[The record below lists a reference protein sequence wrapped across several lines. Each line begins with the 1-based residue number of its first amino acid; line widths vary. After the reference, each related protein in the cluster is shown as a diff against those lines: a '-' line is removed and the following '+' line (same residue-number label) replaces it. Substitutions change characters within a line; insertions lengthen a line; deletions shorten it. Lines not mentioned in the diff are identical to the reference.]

1 MRVIHPRC
9 AGLDVHQKTI
19 TACVRVASKR
29 KVLRQTRT
37 FETTTSDLLELVD
50 WLDEHGCTHV
60 AMEATG
66 VYWKPV
72 WHVLE
77 GHFELVLAHP
87 AQVKNMPGRKSDVI
101 DAAWIADLLAHGLI
115 RASFVPPAPIQEL
128 RELTRTRKQFV
139 REIAR
144 ETQRIQK
151 TLEDANIK
159 LTGFISD
166 ILGASGRAILRAIIG
181 GETDP
186 RQLVALTKGRLKAS
200 NEQLLDAL
208 QGYVSE
214 HHRFLLD
221 FHLSHVDQLEGAV
234 SKLEHRIA
242 ETLRPYRPTVE
253 LLMTVPGIS
262 ETNAAI
268 LIAEIG
274 SDMSIFPT
282 AGHLRSWAGL
292 CPGLHESAGKRRPQK
307 TRHGAPWLKTALV
320 QAAWAATR
328 KHDSYFRAQFF
339 RIKSRRGPRKALLAV
354 AASILTAVYHMLK
367 NAVPYRELGANYFH
381 QRDKER
387 LTAKMIRRL
396 RDLGFS
402 VTLEPLSH
410 PASP

>member
-1 MRVIHPRC
+1 MKVIHPSC

-19 TACVRVASKR
+19 TACVRIASKGHVR
-29 KVLRQTRT
+29 RETRT
-37 FETTTSDLLELVD
+37 FGTATAELLELVD
-50 WLDEHGCTHV
+50 WLEEHRCTHV

-87 AQVKNMPGRKSDVI
+87 AQVKNMPGRKSDVS
-101 DAAWIADLLAHGLI
+101 DAGWIADLLAHGLI

-128 RELTRTRKQFV
+128 RELTRTRKQFI
-139 REIAR
+139 REVAR

-166 ILGASGRAILRAIIG
+166 ILGVSGRAILRALIA

-186 RQLVALTKGRLKAS
+186 HQLLQLTQGRLKAS
-200 NEQLLDAL
+200 NVELLGAL

-214 HHRFLLD
+214 HHRFLLE
-221 FHLSHVDQLEGAV
+221 FHLGHVEQLQAAV
-234 SKLEHRIA
+234 TTLERRIA
-242 ETLRPYRPTVE
+242 ETLRPFHPTVK
-253 LLMTVPGIS
+253 LLMTIPGIS
-262 ETNAAI
+262 ETNAAT

-274 SDMSIFPT
+274 PDMSVFPT

-307 TRHGAPWLKTALV
+307 SRHGAPWLKTALV
-320 QAAWAATR
+320 QAAWAASR
-328 KHDSYFRAQFF
+328 KRDCYLRAQFF
-339 RIKSRRGPRKALLAV
+339 RLKSRRGPHKALLAV

-367 NAVPYRELGANYFH
+367 QGIPYRDLGANYFT
-381 QRDKER
+381 QRDKQR
-387 LTAKMIRRL
+387 LTAKMVRKL
-396 RDLGFS
+396 TDLGFA

>member
-1 MRVIHPRC
+1 MKVLHARC

-19 TACVRVASKR
+19 TACVRITSKGHVR
-29 KVLRQTRT
+29 RETRT
-37 FETTTSDLLELVD
+37 FGSATAELLELVD
-50 WLDEHGCTHV
+50 WLEGHGCTRV

-87 AQVKNMPGRKSDVI
+87 AQVKNMPGRKSDVS
-101 DAAWIADLLAHGLI
+101 DAGWICDLLAHGLI

-159 LTGFISD
+159 ITGFISD
-166 ILGASGRAILRAIIG
+166 ILGVSGRAILQAIIA

-186 RQLVALTKGRLKAS
+186 HRLLQLTKGRLKAS
-200 NEQLLDAL
+200 NVELLGAL

-214 HHRFLLD
+214 HHRFLLE
-221 FHLSHVDQLEGAV
+221 FHLGHVDQLQAAV
-234 SKLEHRIA
+234 TTLERRIA
-242 ETLRPYRPTVE
+242 ETLRPFHLAVK
-253 LLMTVPGIS
+253 LLMTIPGIS
-262 ETNAAI
+262 ETNAAT

-274 SDMSIFPT
+274 PDMSVFPT

-307 TRHGAPWLKTALV
+307 SRHGAPWLKTALV
-320 QAAWAATR
+320 QAAWAASR
-328 KHDSYFRAQFF
+328 KHDSYLRAQFF
-339 RIKSRRGPRKALLAV
+339 RLKSRRGPQKALLAV

-367 NAVPYRELGANYFH
+367 QGIPYRDLGANYFNH
-381 QRDKER
+381 RDKER
-387 LTAKMIRRL
+387 IKDKMIRSL
-396 RDLGFS
+396 RELGFA

-410 PASP
+410 PVSP

>member
-1 MRVIHPRC
+1 MKVLYPRC

-29 KVLRQTRT
+29 KVPGETREFGT
-37 FETTTSDLLELVD
+37 ATSELLELVD
-50 WLDEHGCTHV
+50 WLEEHGCTHV

-87 AQVKNMPGRKSDVI
+87 AQVKNMPGRKSDVS
-101 DAAWIADLLAHGLI
+101 DARWIADLLAHGLI

-166 ILGASGRAILRAIIG
+166 ILGVSGRAILRAIIG

-186 RQLVALTKGRLKAS
+186 YRLVRLTSGRLKAS
-200 NEQLLDAL
+200 DDELVGAL
-208 QGYVSE
+208 QGYVSD
-214 HHRFLLD
+214 HHRFLLN
-221 FHLSHVDQLEGAV
+221 FHLSHVEQLEDAV
-234 SKLEHRIA
+234 AKLERRIA
-242 ETLRPYRPTVE
+242 ETLRPFQPAVE
-253 LLMTVPGIS
+253 LLMTIPGIS
-262 ETNAAI
+262 ETNAST

-274 SDMSIFPT
+274 ADMSVFPT
-282 AGHLRSWAGL
+282 AAHLRSWAGL
-292 CPGLHESAGKRRPQK
+292 CPGLHQSAGKRRPQK
-307 TRHGAPWLKTALV
+307 SRHGAPWLKTALV
-320 QAAWAATR
+320 QAAWAASR

-339 RIKSRRGPRKALLAV
+339 RLKSRRGPRKALLAV

-367 NAVPYRELGANYFH
+367 RGVPYRDLGANYFH
-381 QRDKER
+381 LRDKER
-387 LTAKMIRRL
+387 LTTKMVRRL

-410 PASP
+410 PVSP